1 MVGLKLHNDYQV
13 PCRWAELDGKRFIK
27 AAAAL
32 ALFEQGKI
40 DFNELRLRIVAAV
53 LLLNLKKTKVSETLY
68 ENLFRISE
76 SLDFYEIT
84 EDDGRRTLDAK
95 VVMSENMLPKVGD
108 YRGYLFSIRDGVVDT
123 DITAERYIDA
133 ISLLTHY
140 SRTQSPEAIDKL
152 VATLYSRAPYSAE
165 NVRKV
170 KLREFSI
177 EKKLAIYVN
186 FRGILEWIQRLPKYD
201 ILFHTT
207 SPTSDGPALIGPE
220 GTMYQLSKAGFGS
233 VEEIGRLPLFSYLD
247 IQLAVTCSGIREM
260 HGMKMKITEICDRT
274 HLTAAQIATVLR

>member
-13 PCRWAELDGKRFIK
+13 PCRWAELDGKRFVK

-53 LLLNLKKTKVSETLY
+53 LLLNLKKIKVSETLY

-123 DITAERYIDA
+123 D
-133 ISLLTHY
+133 
-140 SRTQSPEAIDKL
+140 
-152 VATLYSRAPYSAE
+152 YSRAPYSAE

-207 SPTSDGPALIGPE
+207 SRTSDGPALIGPE